1 MKPVNRTPTHGAGRL
16 LLLLLLAIATTLQG
30 HAAGVADRL
39 QIQRERE
46 HAGQVVFIAPFAKGE
61 RIASV
66 DYMGRIHV
74 WDARS
79 LRQLSSDRQVPFL
92 VRSASFVGDRLLL
105 VAGSSP
111 RDILGVVD
119 LGGHEAVRTI
129 GRAGGETISY
139 AKATDTR
146 LRAVIVNESV
156 VRVVEIDVARS
167 TMTELRSIAN
177 EGLQAASLSED
188 GKLLAIGTSQS
199 QLRLMDVESGA
210 WLWSRQVDKPLTSL
224 AIAKDARSI
233 VGAYD
238 NVIAFT
244 LKRIDVFALDEGRTI
259 RTISSEPCSVFQ
271 VNVVGPD
278 RASAICG
285 RSELDRMAHFTKQM
299 PTTFLSWS
307 LSDEGDRAVA
317 RHVPGPELSF
327 LPFPAGTSQHGSGDA
342 LYFGSGDGAI
352 YQAPSSSTGPQLA
365 RFGGVAPQG
374 FSRLAVSVEP
384 HKTYAITNASA
395 VSRSTEDS
403 AKLVAKLR
411 ALAAKDT
418 GADAL
423 AVEQLDKALD
433 PEFAQRSFRSSV
445 RIWDAMTGV
454 GSSAPISALGLVTD
468 VAPLHGG
475 RAIVAEVLTI
485 PTHLP
490 AEPTVFAVSSLDESG
505 LVERRNWYSL
515 DSDTGRVQSGLLRRA
530 TEPKAELSVCPAI
543 LQPGNLRL
551 SGDGQALA
559 LACIV
564 LPTNP
569 REPSQYLA
577 GDVDLIAAFLD
588 ERGTVKLSTRT
599 RVAGFPVRVEL
610 SKDGRLAAVWTSFTT
625 IKSGGPDT
633 DTEYAL
639 IVVDTEQAKVL
650 KTLRPVVKPALGQS
664 LQFTP
669 DGRSLFFTDGPAVFR
684 MNVNGWDVVPIDEA
698 RGAASSVSSIAL
710 DAAGSLLAVARHDGT
725 TRVRALADN
734 RQITTLRHPTETF
747 AQMAFDRGQADR
759 LVAAPTEGGL
769 VLFDLAQGKRL
780 VEMLTSGDENWI
792 TVAPDGVFAA
802 SVGGEQSLTVSTG
815 TRAAGVDQLYDLYF
829 RPELLRKRLDGQLD
843 GAPLPVE
850 VGKALSS
857 PPPQLVAHI
866 LPDADDKA
874 RILIDLRESGGGI
887 GGVRVFHNGKLTH
900 DLGRD
905 EILRTGIRSQTK
917 GTQSVRLQ
925 LEMPVATGD
934 NEYVISASNKQRTM
948 QSRFVKLAKQ
958 GPSAPASGRKAYLLM
973 IGTNTFEDPAF
984 QTLVAA
990 EGSSRQV
997 GASIRRRLDSLVG
1010 PEHVVLIDLIG
1021 TGTRSPDVEAGLRRL
1036 EQQVQPDDV
1045 VAMVVTTHGQTTRS
1059 GELFV
1064 ALRDSTAEGARS
1076 LTASRLIAAMNR
1088 MTALSQ
1094 VLVLDICRAGLLN
1107 EQISAIY
1114 QDRFSVFAGRAGI
1127 HVIAAASAQELA
1139 LAQYNS
1145 TTAFGHYFIEAL
1157 ESTPGPATARR
1168 SIRSVASKVRS
1179 SLLDLADKFKVQ
1191 QVPMI
1196 YSFGRDLSF

>member
-1 MKPVNRTPTHGAGRL
+1 MKPVNGTTARGASRSL
-16 LLLLLLAIATTLQG
+16 WLLLLAMTTTLPG
-30 HAAGVADRL
+30 HAAGLADKPL
-39 QIQRERE
+39 IQRERE
-46 HAGQVVFIAPFAKGE
+46 HAGQVVFVAPFADGE

-66 DYMGRIHV
+66 DYVGRIHI

-79 LRQLSSDRQVPFL
+79 LRQLSSDRQVPFP
-92 VRSASFVGDRLLL
+92 VRTASFVGDRLLL

-111 RDILGVVD
+111 RDFLGVAD
-119 LGGHEAVRTI
+119 LSGQEPVRTI

-139 AKATDTR
+139 AKAMGTK
-146 LRAVIVNESV
+146 LRAVIANEWV

-167 TMTELRSIAN
+167 AVTELRSIPN
-177 EGLQAASLSED
+177 DGLQAASLSED
-188 GKLLAIGTSQS
+188 GTLLAIGTSKS
-199 QLRLMDVESGA
+199 ELRLMDVGSGA
-210 WLWSRQVDKPLTSL
+210 WLWSRHVDKPLTSL

-238 NVIAFT
+238 NVIGYA
-244 LKRIDVFALDEGRTI
+244 LKRIDVFALEQGRIT

-285 RSELDRMAHFTKQM
+285 RSQMDRVAHFTKPM

-307 LSDEGDRAVA
+307 LGDKGDGAVA
-317 RHVPGPELSF
+317 RHVPGPEMSF
-327 LPFPAGTSQHGSGDA
+327 LPFPAGTSQQRAAGA
-342 LYFGSGDGAI
+342 LYFGTGDGEI
-352 YQAPSSSTGPQLA
+352 YQAPSSSAGPQLA
-365 RFGGVAPQG
+365 RFGGVAPQR

-384 HKTYAITNASA
+384 HKTYAITNASP
-395 VSRSTEDS
+395 VTRSTEQS
-403 AKLVAKLR
+403 TKFVTRLR

-423 AVEQLDKALD
+423 AVEKLDQALD
-433 PEFAQRSFRSSV
+433 PEFAQRSFGNSV
-445 RIWDAMTGV
+445 RIWDAVTGV
-454 GSSAPISALGLVTD
+454 GGSAPASPLGLVAD
-468 VAPLHGG
+468 VAPLRGG
-475 RAIVAEVLTI
+475 KATVAEILTV

-490 AEPTVFAVSSLDESG
+490 AEPTVFAVASLDESG
-505 LVERRNWYSL
+505 SVERRSWYSL
-515 DSDTGRVQSGLLRRA
+515 GSGTGRVQSGFLRHA
-530 TEPKAELSVCPAI
+530 PEPKAELSVCPAI

-551 SGDGQALA
+551 AGNGQALA

-564 LPTNP
+564 PPTNP
-569 REPSQYLA
+569 REPSQYLVSE
-577 GDVDLIAAFLD
+577 VDLIAAFLD

-610 SKDGRLAAVWTSFTT
+610 SNDGRLAAVWTSFTT
-625 IKSGGPDT
+625 IKSGGADT
-633 DTEYAL
+633 DTEHAL
-639 IVVDTEQAKVL
+639 TVVDTEQAKVL
-650 KTLRPVVKPALGQS
+650 KTLRPVVEPALGQS

-669 DGRSLFFTDGPAVFR
+669 DGRSLYFTGGPTVFR
-684 MNVNGWDVVPIDEA
+684 LAVDGWDVAPLDEA
-698 RGAASSVSSIAL
+698 RGAASPISSIAI
-710 DAAGSLLAVARHDGT
+710 DAAGTLIAVARHDGT

-734 RQITTLRHPTETF
+734 REVATLRHPTETL
-747 AQMAFDRGQADR
+747 AQMAFDRGRADR

-769 VLFDLAQGKRL
+769 VVFDLAQGKRL
-780 VEMLTSGDENWI
+780 AEMLTSGDENWI
-792 TVAPDGVFAA
+792 TIAPDGVFAA
-802 SVGGEQSLTVSTG
+802 SVGGEQAVTVSTG

-843 GAPLPVE
+843 GAPLPVD

-857 PPPQLVAHI
+857 PPPQLVAEI
-866 LPDADDKA
+866 LPGAGD
-874 RILIDLRESGGGI
+874 RVRVSIDLRESGGGI

-900 DLGRD
+900 DLGPD
-905 EILRTGIRSQTK
+905 EIMRTGIRPRAK
-917 GTQSVRLQ
+917 GRQGVRLQ

-934 NEYVISASNKQRTM
+934 NEYLISASNKQRTM
-948 QSRFVKLAKQ
+948 QSRFVKLAKE
-958 GPSAPASGRKAYLLM
+958 GPSESTSARKAYLLM

-1010 PEHVVLIDLIG
+1010 PEHVVVIDLIG
-1021 TGTRSPDVEAGLRRL
+1021 ASTRSPDVEASLRRL
-1036 EQQVQPDDV
+1036 EQHVQPDDV
-1045 VAMVVTTHGQTTRS
+1045 VAMVVTTHGQTTS
-1059 GELFV
+1059 GGELFV
-1064 ALRDSTAEGARS
+1064 ALQDSTADGARS

-1157 ESTPGPATARR
+1157 ESGPGPVTDKR

-1179 SLLDLADKFKVQ
+1179 SLLDLADKFKIR

>member
-1 MKPVNRTPTHGAGRL
+1 MKTFNGTRARGAGRW
-16 LLLLLLAIATTLQG
+16 LLLLLLAIATTLPG
-30 HAAGVADRL
+30 HAAGVAEKPL
-39 QIQRERE
+39 IQRERE
-46 HAGQVVFIAPFAKGE
+46 HAGQVVFVAPFANGD
-61 RIASV
+61 RIVSV
-66 DYMGRIHV
+66 DYVGRIHV

-79 LRQLSSDRQVPFL
+79 LRQLSSGRQVPFP
-92 VRSASFVGDRLLL
+92 VRSASFVGDHLLL
-105 VAGSSP
+105 VAGTSP
-111 RDILGVVD
+111 RDLLGVVD
-119 LGGHEAVRTI
+119 LSNQEAVRTI

-139 AKATDTR
+139 AKATGTR
-146 LRAVIVNESV
+146 LRAVIANESV
-156 VRVVEIDVARS
+156 VRVVEIDVVRS
-167 TMTELRSIAN
+167 AMTELRSIAN

-199 QLRLMDVESGA
+199 QLRLMDVGSGA

-238 NVIAFT
+238 NVIGFT
-244 LKRIDVFALDEGRTI
+244 LKRIDVFALEQGRTT

-285 RSELDRMAHFTKQM
+285 RSALDRMAHFTKQM

-307 LSDEGDRAVA
+307 LSDNGDRAVA

-327 LPFPAGTSQHGSGDA
+327 LPLPAGASQHRSGGA

-374 FSRLAVSVEP
+374 FSRLAVSTEP

-403 AKLVAKLR
+403 AKFVTKLR

-418 GADAL
+418 AADEF
-423 AVEQLDKALD
+423 AVEQLDQALD
-433 PEFAQRSFRSSV
+433 PEFAQRSFASSV
-445 RIWDAMTGV
+445 RIWDAVTGV
-454 GSSAPISALGLVTD
+454 GGSAPASPLGLVTD
-468 VAPLHGG
+468 VAPLRGG

-490 AEPTVFAVSSLDESG
+490 AEPTVFAVASLDESG
-505 LVERRNWYSL
+505 SVERRDWYSL
-515 DSDTGRVQSGLLRRA
+515 DSDTGRVQSGLLRHA

-551 SGDGQALA
+551 ASNGQALA

-564 LPTNP
+564 PPTNP

-577 GDVDLIAAFLD
+577 GEVDLIAAFLD
-588 ERGTVKLSTRT
+588 ERGKVKLSTRT

-625 IKSGGPDT
+625 IKSGGTDT
-633 DTEYAL
+633 DTEHAL
-639 IVVDTEQAKVL
+639 TLVDTEQAKVL
-650 KTLRPVVKPALGQS
+650 KTLRPVVEPALGQS

-669 DGRSLFFTDGPAVFR
+669 DGRSLFFTGGPTVFR
-684 MNVNGWDVVPIDEA
+684 MNVNGWDVVPFDEA
-698 RGAASSVSSIAL
+698 RGAASSVSSMAL
-710 DAAGSLLAVARHDGT
+710 DAAGTLIAVARHDGT

-734 RQITTLRHPTETF
+734 RQVATLRHPTETF
-747 AQMAFDRGQADR
+747 AQMAFDRGRADR

-769 VLFDLAQGKRL
+769 VVFDLAQGKRL

-802 SVGGEQSLTVSTG
+802 SVGGEQSVTVSTG

-843 GAPLPVE
+843 GAPLAVD

-857 PPPQLVAHI
+857 PPPQLVAQV
-866 LPDADDKA
+866 LPGPGDKA
-874 RILIDLRESGGGI
+874 RVSIDLRESGGGI
-887 GGVRVFHNGKLTH
+887 GGVRVFHNGKLAH
-900 DLGRD
+900 DMGHD
-905 EILRTGIRSQTK
+905 EILRTGIRSQAK
-917 GTQSVRLQ
+917 SPQGVSLQ
-925 LEMPVATGD
+925 LELPVATGD
-934 NEYVISASNKQRTM
+934 NEYLISASNRLRTM
-948 QSRFVKLAKQ
+948 QSRFVKLAKE
-958 GPSAPASGRKAYLLM
+958 GPSTPASARKAYLLM
-973 IGTNTFEDPAF
+973 IGTNTFVDPAF

-990 EGSSRQV
+990 EGSARQV

-1010 PEHVVLIDLIG
+1010 PDHVVVIDLIG
-1021 TGTRSPDVEAGLRRL
+1021 TATRSPDVEAGLRRL
-1036 EQQVQPDDV
+1036 ERQVQPDDV

-1064 ALRDSTAEGARS
+1064 ALQDSTADGTRS
-1076 LTASRLIAAMNR
+1076 LTATRLIAAMNR

-1107 EQISAIY
+1107 EQISEIY
-1114 QDRFSVFAGRAGI
+1114 QERFSVFAGRGR
-1127 HVIAAASAQELA
+1127 HSRD
-1139 LAQYNS
+1139 
-1145 TTAFGHYFIEAL
+1145 
-1157 ESTPGPATARR
+1157 RR
-1168 SIRSVASKVRS
+1168 GERQGTCACAVQLDNCLRP
-1179 SLLDLADKFKVQ
+1179 LLHRGA
-1191 QVPMI
+1191 
-1196 YSFGRDLSF
+1196 